1 MTPRPTESV
10 SRVSV
15 FGQDGSS
22 LMPLW
27 ATALLR
33 TELGAAGVG
42 GEAVGGEAVG
52 AEGVGGE
59 AVGAAGVSGAAVGG
73 AVVGAAVA
81 AACKPV
87 EVPSAYEP
95 ITPRVTRRS
104 APRESRTPRELLPST
119 LQGYR
124 PMALRGE
131 SLA

>member
-1 MTPRPTESV
+1 
-10 SRVSV
+10 
-15 FGQDGSS
+15 
-22 LMPLW
+22 MPLW

-42 GEAVGGEAVG
+42 GEVVGGG
-52 AEGVGGE
+52 
-59 AVGAAGVSGAAVGG
+59 VGAAGVGG

-104 APRESRTPRELLPST
+104 APKESRTPRELLPST

>member
-33 TELGAAGVG
+33 TELGAAG
-42 GEAVGGEAVG
+42 VGGEAVG

-104 APRESRTPRELLPST
+104 APKESRTPRELLPST

>member
-33 TELGAAGVG
+33 TELGAA
-42 GEAVGGEAVG
+42 AVGGAAVG
-52 AEGVGGE
+52 LTV
-59 AVGAAGVSGAAVGG
+59 VGAAVAGGAVVGG

-104 APRESRTPRELLPST
+104 APKESRTPRELLPST

>member
-15 FGQDGSS
+15 FGQAGSS

-33 TELGAAGVG
+33 TELGAA
-42 GEAVGGEAVG
+42 AVGLTV
-52 AEGVGGE
+52 
-59 AVGAAGVSGAAVGG
+59 VGAAVAGGAVVGG

-104 APRESRTPRELLPST
+104 APKESRTPRELLPST

>member
-1 MTPRPTESV
+1 M
-10 SRVSV
+10 
-15 FGQDGSS
+15 
-22 LMPLW
+22 
-27 ATALLR
+27 LR
-33 TELGAAGVG
+33 TELVTAVIGGATIG
-42 GEAVGGEAVG
+42 GATIGGTTI
-52 AEGVGGE
+52 GGTT
-59 AVGAAGVSGAAVGG
+59 VGG
-73 AVVGAAVA
+73 ATIGGTTVGAGEDASAAVA

-104 APRESRTPRELLPST
+104 APKESRTPRELLPST